1 MAAGVRIAVLG
12 GMVLLAVSAPA
23 AGAPTI
29 TGPGVIRVTD
39 RQTDYRLT
47 DGGQR
52 GHGAGDMEII
62 RVALYNQAVRERPI
76 GHGELVCTFT
86 SDRARNCNGTY
97 FLPKGKIVVGGVIGS
112 RLLFEVA
119 VLGGTGLYDNARGT
133 LTVTAT
139 AQRPR
144 RNVLLFRLVV

>member
-1 MAAGVRIAVLG
+1 MGVGLRIAVAG
-12 GMVLLAVSAPA
+12 GMVLLAASAPA
-23 AGAPTI
+23 AAAPTI

-39 RQTDYRLT
+39 RETDYRRT
-47 DGGQR
+47 DGGPR
-52 GHGAGDMEII
+52 GQGAGDMEILQ
-62 RVALYNQAVRERPI
+62 VALYNQAVRERPI
-76 GHGELVCTFT
+76 GHGEIVCTFT
-86 SDRARNCNGTY
+86 SDKARNCSGTY

-112 RLLFEVA
+112 RLLYEVA

-144 RNVLLFRLVV
+144 RNVLIFRLVA